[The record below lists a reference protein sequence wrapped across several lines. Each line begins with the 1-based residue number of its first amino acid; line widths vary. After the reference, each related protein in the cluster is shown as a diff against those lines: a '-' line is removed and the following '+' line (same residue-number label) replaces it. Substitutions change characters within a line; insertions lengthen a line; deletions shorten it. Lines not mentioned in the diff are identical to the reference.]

1 MLYTLYCFT
10 RSPSPRNGMNFKT
23 RTLLTHKKKRSATAA
38 KKSLNNS
45 SNFNVIPTF
54 EEFLEFVL
62 STDLQGK

>member
-1 MLYTLYCFT
+1 
-10 RSPSPRNGMNFKT
+10 MNFKT
-23 RTLLTHKKKRSATAA
+23 RTLLTHKKKRSATGA
-38 KKSLNNS
+38 KKTLNNS